1 MGGGL
6 AGYEDSGKV
15 FLRRDVSGVRGRGY
29 ATLQELDSSPLLPG
43 SDFRRDS
50 KLPRYGQLFNYW
62 ILRRLFRNGLRRP
75 RAQDRP
81 VGR

>member
-6 AGYEDSGKV
+6 AGNEDSGEV
-15 FLRRDVSGVRGRGY
+15 FLWRGISGVWGRGY
-29 ATLQELDSSPLLPG
+29 SALQELDSPSLLPG

-50 KLPRYGQLFNYW
+50 ELSRYGQRFEYW
-62 ILRRLFRNGLRRP
+62 ILRRLFGDGLRPSREEI
-75 RAQDRP
+75 RP